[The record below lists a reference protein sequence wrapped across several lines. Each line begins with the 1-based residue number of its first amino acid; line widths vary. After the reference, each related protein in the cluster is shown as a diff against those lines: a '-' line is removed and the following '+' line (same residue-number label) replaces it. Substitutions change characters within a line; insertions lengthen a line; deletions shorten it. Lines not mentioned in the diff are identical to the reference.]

1 MSETSASLLDRVRRS
16 PDDDAWQRLVAIYS
30 PLIQGWLRREVKLD
44 ANDADDVVQEV
55 LAVVLRRIP
64 EFERQ
69 RTGSFRAWL
78 KLITVNCLRRSLRQK
93 HQQALGSGD
102 SQVLEMLNALED
114 PHSQISS
121 LWDRDHDEF
130 VMKQLLQMIRNQFAA
145 NTWQAFE
152 RVALE
157 GVASEQVAAELGI
170 TVNAV
175 FIAKSRVMAR
185 LRQEADGLID

>member
-16 PDDDAWQRLVAIYS
+16 PDDDSWQRLVAIYS
-30 PLIQGWLRREVKLD
+30 PLIHGWLRREVKLD

-55 LAVVLRRIP
+55 LAVVLRRVS

-78 KLITVNCLRRSLRQK
+78 KLITVNCLRQSLRQQR
-93 HQQALGSGD
+93 HRAVGSGD
-102 SQVLEMLNALED
+102 SQVLEVLNTLED

-121 LWDRDHDEF
+121 LWDREHDEF
-130 VMKQLLQMIRNQFAA
+130 VMKQLLQMIRSQFAA
-145 NTWQAFE
+145 NTWRAFE

-157 GVASEQVAAELGI
+157 GAPSEDVAAELGI

>member
-1 MSETSASLLDRVRRS
+1 MSETSASLLDRVRHS
-16 PDDDAWQRLVAIYS
+16 PDDDAWQRLVSIYS
-30 PLIQGWLRREVKLD
+30 PLIHGWLRREVQLD

-55 LAVVLRRIP
+55 LAVVLRRVP
-64 EFERQ
+64 EFQRQ

-78 KLITVNCLRRSLRQK
+78 KLITVNCLRQSLRQ
-93 HQQALGSGD
+93 QRQPAVGSGD
-102 SQVLEMLNALED
+102 SQVIDLLNALED
-114 PHSQISS
+114 PHSHVSS
-121 LWDRDHDEF
+121 LWDREHDEF
-130 VMKQLLQMIRNQFAA
+130 VMKQLLQVIRSQFAA
-145 NTWQAFE
+145 NTWRAFE

-157 GVASEQVAAELGI
+157 GVSSDEVAAELGI

>member
-16 PDDDAWQRLVAIYS
+16 PDDDSWQRLVAIYS
-30 PLIQGWLRREVKLD
+30 PLIHGWLRREVKLD
-44 ANDADDVVQEV
+44 AHDADDVVQEV

-78 KLITVNCLRRSLRQK
+78 KAITVNCLRQSIRQR
-93 HQQALGSGD
+93 QNRAVSSGD
-102 SQVLEMLNALED
+102 SQVAELLNALED

-121 LWDRDHDEF
+121 LWDREHDEF
-130 VMKQLLQMIRNQFAA
+130 VMKQLLQMLRSQFAA
-145 NTWQAFE
+145 NTWRAFE

-157 GVASEQVAAELGI
+157 GVASEHVAAELGI